1 MDIRTKF
8 ILSVLGEMESFLKC
22 HFFSYNEAPAEIAN
36 EIETI
41 AKRIKK
47 TTDALQIRHYLLNYI
62 GSTSSFWR
70 TIAPYTYHNR
80 LLLYI
85 EKAVNSD
92 EFTVHSIHMAQI
104 TELHEHYL
112 VKQKQLIEPLQIEIY
127 RLQKTC
133 NELQKTITALR
144 EENARLRIENDFL
157 LKEMVS
163 LHEKLVAETENK
175 IKGTKDNPKKGVVK
189 LISATTEI
197 HAKTSQPAM

>member
-8 ILSVLGEMESFLKC
+8 ILAVLGEMKFFLKYQ
-22 HFFSYNEAPAEIAN
+22 FVSYNDAPKDIAD

-41 AKRIKK
+41 AGRIKK

-80 LLLYI
+80 LLSHL

-112 VKQKQLIEPLQIEIY
+112 VKQKELIDPLQVEIY

-133 NELQKTITALR
+133 DELQKTIKELR
-144 EENARLRIENDFL
+144 EENVRLRIENDFL

-163 LHEKLVAETENK
+163 LHEKLVTETENK
-175 IKGTKDNPKKGVVK
+175 LKVTKINNNKEVAKP
-189 LISATTEI
+189 ISVATEI
-197 HAKTSQPAM
+197 HRKTSQPAM

>member
-8 ILSVLGEMESFLKC
+8 ILAVLGGMESFLKC
-22 HFFSYNEAPAEIAN
+22 HFFNYNEAPAEIAD
-36 EIETI
+36 EIEAI

-70 TIAPYTYHNR
+70 TIAPYTYRNK
-80 LLLYI
+80 LLSYL

-112 VKQKQLIEPLQIEIY
+112 VKQKELIEPLHAEIY

-133 NELQKTITALR
+133 NDLQKTITALR
-144 EENARLRIENDFL
+144 DENVRLRIENDFL

-163 LHEKLVAETENK
+163 LHENLVAETESK
-175 IKGTKDNPKKGVVK
+175 IKETKDNIKKGVVK
-189 LISATTEI
+189 PISATTEI
-197 HAKTSQPAM
+197 HTKTSQPAM